1 MHVGFV
7 MGNPQVRNFHTV
19 TRTHIHRTC
28 SAAVSYETYGITNTH
43 GILII
48 KIIITITLQYVK

>member
-1 MHVGFV
+1 
-7 MGNPQVRNFHTV
+7 MGNPQVGNFHTV